1 MGTPELREDVLVQ
14 GRRLRP
20 QVLLAVTWGLVLRV
34 LGLEFRAEVILSNNR
49 FQRRLLCKEFI
60 FEGFWSRD
68 VGLLRGLLLF
78 GAYAGRTAIH
88 ANLHTNPEIV
98 HTHMHTSYI
107 YIDIY
112 DICIYIYIHRL

>member
-1 MGTPELREDVLVQ
+1 M
-14 GRRLRP
+14 
-20 QVLLAVTWGLVLRV
+20 
-34 LGLEFRAEVILSNNR
+34 ILSNNR
-49 FQRRLLCKEFI
+49 FRRRLLCKEFI

-107 YIDIY
+107 YI
-112 DICIYIYIHRL
+112 